1 MGELR
6 DRMEADLRLR
16 NLRPNTQ
23 AAYLTTAKAL
33 AAWHGRSPT
42 LLGAEDVRA
51 FLVHLQS
58 ERQISASTLGVYLA
72 ALRFL
77 FCVTLGRPE
86 VMASFASPRIVQ
98 KLPRVLTGTEVLSLL
113 QAISSL
119 KYRTLA
125 TLLYGAGLRV
135 TEACRLQVG
144 DIDSARMV
152 IHVRDGKGGKD
163 RNVML
168 SAVLLSTL
176 RAYWAAVRPPQP
188 YLFPGQD
195 GKSPSCPEMG
205 RRVIKSAANDVGLG
219 HVTPHSLRHCFATHL
234 LEQGV
239 DLRTIQVM
247 LGHANIETT
256 ARYLHMSTRHIAQ
269 IRSPLDVL
277 GTKEGKGASG

>member
-1 MGELR
+1 MGEVR

-33 AAWHGRSPT
+33 AAWHRRSPAV
-42 LLGAEDVRA
+42 LGAEDVRA

-58 ERQISASTLGVYLA
+58 QRQLSASTLCVYLA

-86 VMASFASPRIVQ
+86 VMASFASPKIVQ
-98 KLPRVLTGTEVLSLL
+98 KLPRVLTGTEVLALL
-113 QAISSL
+113 QAMSSL
-119 KYRTLA
+119 KYRTMA

-135 TEACRLQVG
+135 SEACRLQVG
-144 DIDSARMV
+144 DIDSARRV
-152 IHVRDGKGGKD
+152 ICVRDGKGGKD

-168 SAVLLSTL
+168 SDSLLSAL
-176 RAYWAAVRPPQP
+176 RAYWAAVRPPLP
-188 YLFPGQD
+188 YLFPGRD
-195 GKSPSCPEMG
+195 GVSPSCPEMAQ
-205 RRVIKSAANDVGLG
+205 RVIKCAAQEVGLG
-219 HVTPHSLRHCFATHL
+219 HVTPHVLRHCFATHL

-247 LGHANIETT
+247 LGHARIETT
-256 ARYLHMSTRHIAQ
+256 ARYLHMSTRHIGRV
-269 IRSPLDVL
+269 RSPLDML
-277 GTKEGKGASG
+277 GTKEGQDASG